1 MNIKPMLEIF
11 KKNKTD
17 KTPIWLM
24 RQAGRYMEEYRKTR
38 KSAGSFLDLCYN
50 PELASE
56 VTLQPIRKFD
66 FDAAIIFSDILVIP
80 DAMGVKVN
88 FVEGEGPRL
97 EKINDLQSIKRLTT
111 DIEEKLNPVYLAIEN
126 VKKSL
131 PNNTSLIGF
140 TGSPWTITTYMIE
153 GGSSKDFSNVK
164 KMAYLQPEIF
174 TILIDKL
181 VKTISNHLINQIKSG
196 AEIVMLFDSWSGV
209 LNIDNFYKW
218 VIEPTKKIVENVKK
232 IYPNIPIIGFP
243 KNANM
248 LYGDFIEHTK
258 VDGVSLDSNLS
269 YKYIRE
275 NIKNKVIIQ
284 GNLDPI
290 YLLGDKEILK
300 NKIYETLDNLSG
312 DNYIFNLGHGVIKET
327 PEDNVKFLVDTVRN
341 YKK

>member
-17 KTPIWLM
+17 NIPIWLM

-38 KSAGSFLDLCYN
+38 KTAGSFLDLCYN
-50 PELASE
+50 PELACE
-56 VTLQPIRKFD
+56 VTLQPIKKFG

-80 DAMGVKVN
+80 DAMGIKVN
-88 FVEGEGPRL
+88 FIEGEGPRL
-97 EKINDLQSIKRLTT
+97 EKIQDLQSINRLTT
-111 DIEEKLNPVYLAIEN
+111 NIEEKLNPVYLAIEH

-131 PNNTSLIGF
+131 PNEISLIGF
-140 TGSPWTITTYMIE
+140 TGSPWTIATYMIE
-153 GGSSKDFSNVK
+153 GGSSKDFFNVK
-164 KMAYLQPEIF
+164 KMAYLNSNMF
-174 TILIDKL
+174 NLLIDKL
-181 VKTISNHLINQIKSG
+181 IITISNHLINQIKSG

-209 LNIDNFYKW
+209 LDSENFYKW

-232 IYPNIPIIGFP
+232 SYPNIPIIGFP

-248 LYGDFIEHTK
+248 LYEDFIKHTK
-258 VDGVSLDSNLS
+258 IDGVSLDANLP

-275 NIKNKVIIQ
+275 NIKNKIVIQ

-290 YLLGDKEILK
+290 YLVGDRDILK
-300 NKIYETLDNLSG
+300 KKIYETLDNLA
-312 DNYIFNLGHGVIKET
+312 DDDYIFNLGHGVLKET
-327 PEDNVKFLVDTVRN
+327 PEDNVKFLVDIVRN

>member
-50 PELASE
+50 PELAAE
-56 VTLQPIRKFD
+56 VTLQPIRKFG

-97 EKINDLQSIKRLTT
+97 EKIIDLQSINRLKV

-131 PNNTSLIGF
+131 SNNTSLIGF
-140 TGSPWTITTYMIE
+140 AGSPWTVATYMIE
-153 GGSSKDFSNVK
+153 GGSSKDFFNVK
-164 KMAYLQPEIF
+164 KMAYLNEKNF
-174 TILIDKL
+174 TVLIDKL
-181 VKTISNHLINQIKSG
+181 VLTISNHLINQIKSG
-196 AEIVMLFDSWSGV
+196 AEIVMLFDSWAGV
-209 LNIDNFYKW
+209 LNHDNFFKW
-218 VIEPTKKIVENVKK
+218 VIEPTRKIVENVKK
-232 IYPNIPIIGFP
+232 AYPDVPVIGFP
-243 KNANM
+243 KNANI
-248 LYGDFIEHTK
+248 LYEDFLAHTK

-269 YKYIRE
+269 YKYIKN
-275 NIKNKVIIQ
+275 NIKGRAVIQ

-290 YLLGDKEILK
+290 YLLADRDILK
-300 NKIYETLDNLSG
+300 SKIYETLDNLSG
-312 DNYIFNLGHGVIKET
+312 DDYIFNLGHGVVKET
-327 PEDNVKFLVDTVRN
+327 PEDNVRFLIDTVRN
-341 YKK
+341 YNK